1 MPFCENLMSVIII
14 CLFMTTLGLK
24 KGMSLSKHRAK
35 RFTQVS
41 LHFWFVL
48 TPLCQNY
55 LTCYHT
61 STHNLFT
68 TSSEC
73 IIRTTAIHWV
83 NLTSI
88 DCCFVVWNSI
98 RIPEKYVI
106 TNIRTNKEYVFI
118 NFEMNMVKPILT

>member
-1 MPFCENLMSVIII
+1 MNVNMFLIVVYALHNL
-14 CLFMTTLGLK
+14 LRTLKDAFLWKFNVSYNYVLIYDYTGLK
-24 KGMSLSKHRAK
+24 KGMSLGKHRAK

-55 LTCYHT
+55 LRCYHT

-88 DCCFVVWNSI
+88 DCCFVYWNSI
-98 RIPEKYVI
+98 RIPEKICYD
-106 TNIRTNKEYVFI
+106 
-118 NFEMNMVKPILT
+118 

>member
-1 MPFCENLMSVIII
+1 MNVNMFLIVVYALHNL
-14 CLFMTTLGLK
+14 LRTLKNAFLWKFNVSYNYVLIYDNTGLK
-24 KGMSLSKHRAK
+24 KGMSLGKHRAK

-55 LTCYHT
+55 LRCYHT

-88 DCCFVVWNSI
+88 DCCFVYWNSI
-98 RIPEKYVI
+98 RIPEKICY
-106 TNIRTNKEYVFI
+106 Y
-118 NFEMNMVKPILT
+118 

>member
-1 MPFCENLMSVIII
+1 MNVNMFLIVVYALHNL
-14 CLFMTTLGLK
+14 LRTLKDAFLWKFNVSYNYVLIYDYTGLK
-24 KGMSLSKHRAK
+24 KRYVIRQTPSQEIYTGKSS
-35 RFTQVS
+35 
-41 LHFWFVL
+41 FWFVL

-55 LTCYHT
+55 LRCYHT

-88 DCCFVVWNSI
+88 DCCFVYWNSI
-98 RIPEKYVI
+98 RIPEKICY
-106 TNIRTNKEYVFI
+106 Y
-118 NFEMNMVKPILT
+118 